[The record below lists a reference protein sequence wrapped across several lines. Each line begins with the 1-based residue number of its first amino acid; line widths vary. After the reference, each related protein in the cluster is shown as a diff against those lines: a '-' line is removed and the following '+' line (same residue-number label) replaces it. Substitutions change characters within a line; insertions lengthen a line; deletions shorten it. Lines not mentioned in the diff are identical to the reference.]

1 MKLSRLA
8 DFSERADTLARK
20 ARDLELDFLEHQ
32 HDHGEGPM
40 PDDINTVCNGL
51 REASLA
57 AGLASNYTGDRSGCT
72 TQRQEQEGP
81 EQMNLQ
87 DQINAHADKVLVEQ
101 IHIANLDKRIESAGA
116 KVAVRYERTKRRK
129 KAKIE
134 NLEGQIKKL
143 TEDLKTQQRL
153 DAADD
158 AEESRRQRVRE
169 GLEAPLVGDM
179 AWLAEEGLGSEEP
192 EPAA

>member
-1 MKLSRLA
+1 
-8 DFSERADTLARK
+8 
-20 ARDLELDFLEHQ
+20 
-32 HDHGEGPM
+32 
-40 PDDINTVCNGL
+40 
-51 REASLA
+51 
-57 AGLASNYTGDRSGCT
+57 
-72 TQRQEQEGP
+72 
-81 EQMNLQ
+81 MNLQ